1 MQALYEDF
9 LMTGGDWKKGV
20 IWREVIQKRT
30 GKSRGVRKWLTRAQL
45 ITYFGDEGVAD
56 GIIQRKNDT
65 ADLHDE
71 IRDHPELPGLDSQSN
86 ICTCIHNKKN
96 IYIYCFSIWVLL
108 LFPPFFIACAR
119 TSTVLGVDRG
129 RAGRRRGDDHH
140 RHV

>member
-9 LMTGGDWKKGV
+9 LKTGGDWKKGV

-45 ITYFGDEGVAD
+45 ITYFGDESVAD

-71 IRDHPELPGLDSQSN
+71 IRDHPELPGLD
-86 ICTCIHNKKN
+86 ICTCIHNK
-96 IYIYCFSIWVLL
+96 I
-108 LFPPFFIACAR
+108 
-119 TSTVLGVDRG
+119 
-129 RAGRRRGDDHH
+129 
-140 RHV
+140 